1 MIALRR
7 ATGPRGVERR
17 SHPRLAPE
25 ELAEPVS
32 VVGSRLLNIGRG
44 GLMLEA
50 PIPLAPE
57 STLHLRLLL
66 GGQRADVDARVCGCV
81 ERETGRR
88 RSWGVGLQFESLPVE
103 AAERLDRALR
113 KARTGRA

>member
-7 ATGPRGVERR
+7 PTGPMGVERR

-57 STLHLRLLL
+57 ST
-66 GGQRADVDARVCGCV
+66 
-81 ERETGRR
+81 GRGK
-88 RSWGVGLQFESLPVE
+88 SDTP
-103 AAERLDRALR
+103 AAEAENSPAAVAPASRWA
-113 KARTGRA
+113 